1 MNNKFK
7 ILDVVA
13 LLKDIPEKNLIK
25 GQVGTIVE
33 ILESEKYEVE
43 FCNKNGE
50 TLLIFPLDEK
60 SILLLHYVNEIV

>member
-1 MNNKFK
+1 MYNKYE

-13 LLKDIPEKNLIK
+13 LLKDIPEKNLKK

-33 ILESEKYEVE
+33 ILDKNVYEIE

-50 TLLIFPLDEK
+50 TIASISIKEEN
-60 SILLLHYVNEIV
+60 ILLLRYDLVAA